1 MNSALRKSQLRK
13 SGEPRLY
20 FTFRTTGAEVWART
34 PAAGGVA
41 VKVPVYVMS
50 NVPLLE
56 FLALTERNTVAPLTA
71 TVLGTVQVDFGAI
84 GVMAQASDSVPVNP
98 LMGVIVT

>member
-1 MNSALRKSQLRK
+1 MNSALRTSQFRE

-20 FTFRTTGAEVWART
+20 FTFRTTGTEVWDRT

-41 VKVPVYVMS
+41 VKVAVYVMS

-56 FLALTERNTVAPLTA
+56 FLALTERNTVVVGLVTT

-84 GVMAQASDSVPVNP
+84 GVKAKW
-98 LMGVIVT
+98 